1 MIRQAFADPGIDR
14 VLASTMAVNAGS
26 RAVLAK
32 LGLRHT
38 DTWFRE
44 WEQPIPGWEQGEVLY
59 ELTRTEHA
67 ARP

>member
-1 MIRQAFADPGIDR
+1 M
-14 VLASTMAVNAGS
+14 LASTMAVNAGS